1 MGKQAQGVRNRG
13 ESERE
18 EEERKIVDVMCC
30 DVVADR
36 RSHGVPATRRGA
48 ECCIIAR
55 IRAAVGGRVAGVL
68 MRVRMWGAL
77 AEKTRRGSSPE
88 WGSSPG
94 IVMMMMMM

>member
-1 MGKQAQGVRNRG
+1 M
-13 ESERE
+13 EERE

-36 RSHGVPATRRGA
+36 RSHGGPATRRGA

-55 IRAAVGGRVAGVL
+55 IRAAAVGGRVAGVL

-88 WGSSPG
+88 RGSSPG
-94 IVMMMMMM
+94 IVMMMMM